1 MSVNAL
7 QLVSRSALVALAAAI
22 SASACGD
29 AVSPVCP
36 GDIVTVTA
44 SSGTTPEFT
53 WTPACPVAQLDVDDM
68 TQGGVN
74 VWRISGQGTNAIA
87 PGLRYG
93 ETPTGVVQLR
103 APDPLVAGREYRL
116 TVLRWVGDAQS
127 GGLAGGGVARFTP

>member
-7 QLVSRSALVALAAAI
+7 QLLPRSMLVALAVAI
-22 SASACGD
+22 SATACGD
-29 AVSPVCP
+29 AVAPACP
-36 GDIVTVTA
+36 GDVVSVSVTG
-44 SSGTTPEFT
+44 GTTPDFA

-74 VWRISGQGTNAIA
+74 VWRISGQGANVIE

-93 ETPTGVVQLR
+93 ETPTGAVQLR
-103 APDPLVAGREYRL
+103 APDPLVAGKEYRL